1 MTIPLLQTVHDLGLQ
16 PLQGIV
22 QVGASFGQEIREFA
36 GHGFTRGVFIEP
48 LLEPFNAL
56 ATLCKQYPNYVAVN
70 ALCTSTNGKEVEFF
84 VASNGG
90 QSSSA
95 MKPLNHLDEFSYVRF
110 DQKIK
115 LVGHQLD
122 AVLSFLRQ
130 NGHSSACE
138 KPDLLY
144 MDTQGSELEVLKGAT
159 STLAA
164 VDLVITEVTRN
175 QMYEGAPSLAELTSF
190 LNAHDF
196 ALNNVNFN
204 GNHHA
209 DALFIKRARLRLKT
223 GF

>member
-1 MTIPLLQTVHDLGLQ
+1 MTIPLLQTIRDLGLP

-36 GHGFTRGVFIEP
+36 EHGFKQGVFIEP
-48 LLEPFNAL
+48 LLEPYDAL
-56 ATLCKQYPNYVAVN
+56 AALCRQYPNYVAVN
-70 ALCTSTNGKEVEFF
+70 ALCTATNGKEVEFF

-122 AVLSFLRQ
+122 GVLTFLRQ
-130 NGHSSACE
+130 NGHAAACA

-164 VDLVITEVTRN
+164 VDVVITEVTRN

-223 GF
+223 GY

>member
-1 MTIPLLQTVHDLGLQ
+1 M
-16 PLQGIV
+16 
-22 QVGASFGQEIREFA
+22 
-36 GHGFTRGVFIEP
+36 
-48 LLEPFNAL
+48 
-56 ATLCKQYPNYVAVN
+56 C
-70 ALCTSTNGKEVEFF
+70 
-84 VASNGG
+84 
-90 QSSSA
+90 SA
-95 MKPLNHLDEFSYVRF
+95 
-110 DQKIK
+110 
-115 LVGHQLD
+115 
-122 AVLSFLRQ
+122 
-130 NGHSSACE
+130 ACA

-164 VDLVITEVTRN
+164 VDVVITEVTRN

-223 GF
+223 GY